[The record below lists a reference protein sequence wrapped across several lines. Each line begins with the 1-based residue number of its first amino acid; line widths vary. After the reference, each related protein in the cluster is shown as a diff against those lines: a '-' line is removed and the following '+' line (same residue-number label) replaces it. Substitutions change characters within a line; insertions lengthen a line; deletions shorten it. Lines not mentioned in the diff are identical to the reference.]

1 VYALLVCDFV
11 RVYHSVNSE
20 VSFLVSVWIGNV
32 NCVYRRQRKQV
43 VVKSKEH
50 FNSVFLNSDKK
61 IQRVAVLTD
70 EHKYW

>member
-32 NCVYRRQRKQV
+32 NCVCRRQRKQV